1 MSGATGGPAGRVLVL
16 GVYLVDKLNLAAEIS
31 AELSR
36 STRWQVEQRWVA
48 LGRSP
53 VPPGLAPVT
62 SWSTGQ
68 PTPKFEIMNRLL
80 ESVKGEPFDYLLVSD
95 DDITLSAGFLD
106 DYLALVERHDL
117 ALAQPARTH
126 GSYID
131 HHFVERL
138 DGLDARWT
146 RFVEIGPLF
155 SMRRDAAALLT
166 PFDLSTPMGWGYDF
180 TWPVEMEAAGL
191 RTGIVD
197 ATPVDH
203 SIRKPVAH
211 YDHGTA
217 DRAMKAYLAA
227 HQHLDRD
234 RAFTILRAFTGDCS

>member
-1 MSGATGGPAGRVLVL
+1 VLVL

-48 LGRSP
+48 LGQSP
-53 VPPGLAPVT
+53 VPPGLASVT
-62 SWSTGQ
+62 SWSTAQ
-68 PTPKFEIMNRLL
+68 PSPKFEIMNRLL
-80 ESVKGEPFDYLLVSD
+80 ESATCEPFDYLLVSD
-95 DDITLSAGFLD
+95 DDLTLPAGFLD

-126 GSYID
+126 GSFID

-138 DGLDARWT
+138 DGIDVRWT

-155 SMRRDAAALLT
+155 SMRRDAADLLT
-166 PFDLSTPMGWGYDF
+166 PFDLATPMGWGYDF
-180 TWPVEMEAAGL
+180 TWPVAMEAAGL
-191 RTGIVD
+191 QTGIVD

-217 DRAMKAYLAA
+217 DRAMQAYLAA
-227 HQHLDRD
+227 HRHLDRD
-234 RAFTILRAFTGDCS
+234 RAFTILRAFTEDSP